1 MKNRWKALFL
11 AAGLTVCALG
21 VSVYAEQTTEGAA
34 EQVTEA
40 AVEDLG
46 AAEELTTEAP
56 VFAADGT
63 QLGADD
69 AYYSSQMEANIG
81 PMLEALSAMTDE
93 QLMVMQESNN
103 ASEARLAAGWLG
115 VKEEL
120 GTFVEVGEQSVALEE
135 DGKAI
140 VVTSDVKYDGVSD
153 STKVLVN
160 YTYNKKDGSNTVD
173 WDIKY
178 PMSKLIKEAGLNTL
192 LGLGTVFVVLIFL
205 SFVIGNIHWIPDII
219 ESRKKKNAPVKSAP
233 APAPAAPAPAAP
245 AVEEDLTDDEELVAV
260 IAAAIAA
267 SEEIPVEGFRV
278 RSIRKAKRR
287 SALEF

>member
-40 AVEDLG
+40 AVEQL
-46 AAEELTTEAP
+46 AAEEEVATEAP
-56 VFAADGT
+56 VYAADGT
-63 QLGADD
+63 LLGEED
-69 AYYSSQMEANIG
+69 AFYSNQMKQNIG
-81 PMLEALSAMTDE
+81 PMLESLSAMTDE
-93 QLMVMQESNN
+93 QLKAIEEGND
-103 ASEARLAAGWLG
+103 ASKARLAAGWLG

-120 GTFVEVGEQSVALEE
+120 GAFVEVGEQSVTLEDE
-135 DGKAI
+135 GKTI
-140 VVTSDVKYDGVSD
+140 VVSSDVKYDGVSD
-153 STKVLVN
+153 NTKVLVN
-160 YTYNKKDGSNTVD
+160 YTFNKKDNTGVVD
-173 WDIKY
+173 WDVKY
-178 PMSKLIKEAGLNTL
+178 PKSKLIKEAGLNTL
-192 LGLGTVFVVLIFL
+192 LGLGTVFIVLVFL

-219 ESRKKKNAPVKSAP
+219 EKRKKKNEPVKSAP
-233 APAPAAPAPAAP
+233 APAPAAPAPA
-245 AVEEDLTDDEELVAV
+245 VEAEEENLADDEELVAV

-267 SEEIPVEGFRV
+267 SEEVPVEGFRV